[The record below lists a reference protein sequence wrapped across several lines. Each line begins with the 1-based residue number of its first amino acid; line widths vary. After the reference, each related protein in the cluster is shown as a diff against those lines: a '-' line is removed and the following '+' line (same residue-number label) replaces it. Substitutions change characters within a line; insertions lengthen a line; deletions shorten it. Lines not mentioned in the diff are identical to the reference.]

1 MTRYPAEPST
11 KGEYHCTRF
20 FSEHV
25 STDWRTDITNPLTL
39 IKLKVLKECDIPCRA
54 REVRPMKTFILSQFY
69 AYLFNTVEDRCKG
82 NQDKGRNFL
91 PNAKKASFIGIL
103 PEKFWASIT

>member
-1 MTRYPAEPST
+1 MFFHENPIKNCGIEGHMTRYPAEPST

-69 AYLFNTVEDRCKG
+69 ACLFNTVEDRCKG
-82 NQDKGRNFL
+82 N
-91 PNAKKASFIGIL
+91 
-103 PEKFWASIT
+103 